1 MVKNAAEQT
10 SNRLMEHLAPYA
22 KPIQLQF
29 LDAKKQP
36 LKNFRLADGNDS
48 TGYFYIQYENK
59 DLTGQGTI
67 PVEASIGSG
76 GMDQVV
82 TFELQENPPGS
93 GCYISGPIVLAP
105 SYEMAQQLDP
115 NQVTPIVA
123 KLGDNIKVTYQGKQT
138 VVDNYSP
145 GRPTLSIPLTETIS
159 AEIPV
164 KKVFEYQT
172 IIITDAKIPFQAQK
186 YDEYQYKM
194 EMDLAL
200 KGIQAKEVD
209 VKVMA
214 LPQGINVE
222 DGLSPREMRR
232 LVRHINQE
240 YPDASKAK
248 MILLG
253 DHVLI
258 KSRILNRKN
267 FFIKADGLT
276 EDQVETIQGSPYL
289 QNPQDKTTPSSQPI
303 LRPVE
308 EALPVAPPVLP
319 IKV

>member
-10 SNRLMEHLAPYA
+10 SNRLTEHLAPYA

-36 LKNFRLADGNDS
+36 LKNPRLTETKDS
-48 TGYFYIQYENK
+48 TGYFYVQYENQE
-59 DLTGQGTI
+59 LAGQGMI
-67 PVEASIGSG
+67 PVEACIGSG
-76 GMDQVV
+76 GMDQMI
-82 TFELQENPPGS
+82 TLELYENPANS
-93 GCYISGPIVLAP
+93 GRYISNPLALVP
-105 SYEMAQQLDP
+105 GHEMAQKLDS
-115 NQVTPIVA
+115 NQVLPIVA
-123 KLGDNIKVTYQGKQT
+123 NLGDNIKVTYHGVNK

-145 GRPTLSIPLTETIS
+145 GQPTIAVPFTETIS
-159 AEIPV
+159 AKIPI

-172 IIITDAKIPFQAQK
+172 IIITDAKVPFDQEK
-186 YDEYQYKM
+186 YDYYQYKM
-194 EMDLAL
+194 ETDLAL
-200 KGIQAKEVD
+200 KGIQAKEAD
-209 VKVMA
+209 VQAMS
-214 LPQGINVE
+214 LPPGINLD

-240 YPDASKAK
+240 YPDAAKAK

-289 QNPQDKTTPSSQPI
+289 QNPQDKTTPPSQPI